1 MARFYQGIGERIK
14 SLREEKGYDLE
25 DFAALINMDI
35 NILSALE
42 NGRKRNFVDHLSKVA
57 EFLGVTTDYLIYG
70 NEKKNKSND
79 FNVGNKI

>member
-42 NGRKRNFVDHLSKVA
+42 NGRERIFVDHLSKVA

>member
-42 NGRKRNFVDHLSKVA
+42 NGRKRILVDHLSKVA

>member
-42 NGRKRNFVDHLSKVA
+42 NG
-57 EFLGVTTDYLIYG
+57 FL
-70 NEKKNKSND
+70 
-79 FNVGNKI
+79 